1 MGDFIKWFE
10 KHFYKDNIV
19 RGGILTFSLLLAI
32 FIITYTIVS
41 VTDNIFIL
49 SILGSMGLATKS
61 LYDSVNNVINNPDS
75 IKYLVSRDTDNLSQS
90 DINKAAIETYGEN
103 ISDGIIAPLFYLIFF
118 GIIGLFLY
126 KGVNTLD
133 SMVGYRNSKY
143 ENFGKISA
151 KLDDI
156 LNYIPSRLTAI
167 FIAVVFLNIKI
178 LKKVFSYGKLHESP
192 NAGYPISAL
201 GLILKVKLGGDT
213 SYFGKI
219 KYKPYFSEGK
229 KDIVQKDIKKA
240 LSFQRRFDILFYTIL
255 ITLVGITLH

>member
-10 KHFYKDNIV
+10 KNFYKDSIL
-19 RGGILTFSLLLAI
+19 RGGILTFSLLAII
-32 FIITYTIVS
+32 FIVTSTIVS
-41 VTDNIFIL
+41 TIDNIFVL
-49 SILGSMGLATKS
+49 SILGSMGIATKS
-61 LYDSVNNVINNPDS
+61 LYDSVYNVIEDPKS
-75 IKYLVSRDTDNLSQS
+75 IMYLVSRDTKDLSPS

-103 ISDGIIAPLFYLIFF
+103 ISDGIIAPLFYLLLF
-118 GIIGLFLY
+118 GIVGLFLY

-133 SMVGYRNSKY
+133 SMVGYRNKRY
-143 ENFGKISA
+143 EKFGKVSA

-167 FIAVVFLNIKI
+167 FIAIVFINLNI
-178 LKKVFSYGKLHESP
+178 LKKVFRYGKLHESP

-219 KYKPYFSEGK
+219 KSKPYFSEGK
-229 KDIVQKDIKKA
+229 TTIEKEDIKKA
-240 LSFQRRFDILFYTIL
+240 LSFQKRFDILFIL
-255 ITLVGITLH
+255 LILFLFYK